1 MRRVLLLLY
10 ISMLSAFFLYAAA
23 DKTSVKT
30 LTSPSAGDSV
40 VTMLT
45 YNVGDASTDWFSVS
59 FTDKAFSSF
68 DEDFT
73 SSSVSEIPL
82 SLNGNKAVNTSPVY
96 VSWVIVTAGNVDVL
110 LKKTGVMKEV
120 SDDSKTI
127 GFSITADEE
136 DTAVKEDEETYIV
149 LCSYNGDSS
158 STYGIAGSKEI
169 NIETET
175 IGDIA
180 NGEYKSTISI
190 LVESVS

>member
-1 MRRVLLLLY
+1 
-10 ISMLSAFFLYAAA
+10 
-23 DKTSVKT
+23 
-30 LTSPSAGDSV
+30 
-40 VTMLT
+40 
-45 YNVGDASTDWFSVS
+45 
-59 FTDKAFSSF
+59 
-68 DEDFT
+68 
-73 SSSVSEIPL
+73 
-82 SLNGNKAVNTSPVY
+82 
-96 VSWVIVTAGNVDVL
+96 
-110 LKKTGVMKEV
+110 MKEV